1 MGVCSW
7 ARLAGLNGSAAVMQG
22 CGKSWVVG
30 RGLVGGYSRRVL
42 DKVRIILIGTL
53 TGLQVRTERQE
64 RHGQCGGKAR
74 AAVLVVVQ

>member
-1 MGVCSW
+1 
-7 ARLAGLNGSAAVMQG
+7 
-22 CGKSWVVG
+22 
-30 RGLVGGYSRRVL
+30 VL

-53 TGLQVRTERQE
+53 TGLQVRIERQE